1 MSKIQF
7 ITGGAASGKTRWAIT
22 YYQACDNVLY
32 LCINKELDK
41 EISDRIAFNN
51 KRNGIEWEIVKDVD
65 DPAKYIDRNHKFT
78 IFDGLGAYVSREMY
92 AACPNPE
99 EMTEDQKKEIEK
111 NIIDKLISLIE
122 TVKEING
129 DLLIITIE
137 PGFSV
142 CPEKREQRLFREILG
157 TVNQRLA
164 NICTDVYLSASGIQF
179 KIK

>member
-32 LCINKELDK
+32 LCMNKELDK
-41 EISDRIAFNN
+41 EIADRIEYNS
-51 KRNGIEWEIVKDVD
+51 KKNGIEWTIIKDVQN
-65 DPAKYIDRNHKFT
+65 PAEHIDRNKFT

-99 EMTEDQKKEIEK
+99 EMTEEQKKEIEK
-111 NIIDKLISLIE
+111 SIIEKLTSLIE

-129 DLLIITIE
+129 ELLIITIE

-157 TVNQRLA
+157 TVNQRIA

>member
-41 EISDRIAFNN
+41 EIADRIAFNN

-92 AACPNPE
+92 AACPDPE
-99 EMTEDQKKEIEK
+99 EMTEELKEMADETISETNMEKGVLPTTNGIEGLSVQEIAEK
-111 NIIDKLISLIE
+111 YKRIDYRI
-122 TVKEING
+122 
-129 DLLIITIE
+129 
-137 PGFSV
+137 
-142 CPEKREQRLFREILG
+142 
-157 TVNQRLA
+157 
-164 NICTDVYLSASGIQF
+164 
-179 KIK
+179 

>member
-32 LCINKELDK
+32 LCINEELDK
-41 EISDRIAFNN
+41 EIADRIEFNN
-51 KRNGIEWEIVKDVD
+51 KKNGVEWNIVKSVKN
-65 DPAKYIDRNHKFT
+65 PAQYIDRNKFV
-78 IFDGLGAYVSREMY
+78 IFDGLGAYVSRSMY
-92 AACPNPE
+92 DVCPNLS
-99 EMTEDQKKEIEK
+99 EMTEDQKRAIEK
-111 NIIDKLISLIE
+111 KIIDEMTSLIE
-122 TVKEING
+122 KVNEDCG
-129 DLLIITIE
+129 ELLIITIE

-142 CPEKREQRLFREILG
+142 CPEKKEQMLFREILG
-157 TVNQRLA
+157 TVNQRIA